1 MEITRIKE
9 KKSLH
14 TFKDSTQ
21 TGKMN
26 ETNNQ
31 TRFALQR
38 YWGTRT
44 RSLMAWVAK
53 CFSLRDQRVLQHNPQ
68 LLVSKL
74 HQL

>member
-1 MEITRIKE
+1 VSFTTKKE
-9 KKSLH
+9 VHKFAIDK
-14 TFKDSTQ
+14 Q

-26 ETNNQ
+26 EKNYQ
-31 TRFALQR
+31 TRLALQR
-38 YWGTRT
+38 YWRTRT
-44 RSLMAWVAK
+44 RSLMARVAK

>member
-1 MEITRIKE
+1 VSFTTKKE
-9 KKSLH
+9 VHKFAIGK
-14 TFKDSTQ
+14 Q
-21 TGKMN
+21 TSKMN
-26 ETNNQ
+26 EKNYQ